1 MERLPAAHLP
11 AYNPSRPGAGAP
23 PPLSPLDPDQ
33 DRRPVHKK
41 FKDLLHAYKLE
52 VFHKEHN
59 KQSLEDISKECMHT
73 TEDILR
79 AKFDY
84 HFHKLPDANRAEI
97 INMINNY
104 VREAVLPPVVERIVQ
119 RQIRLENRLDAT
131 VRLIEQMLETLSQH
145 DTTKV

>member
-1 MERLPAAHLP
+1 M
-11 AYNPSRPGAGAP
+11 
-23 PPLSPLDPDQ
+23 
-33 DRRPVHKK
+33 HKQ

-52 VFHKEHN
+52 VFHREHN
-59 KQSLEDISKECMHT
+59 KESLEEIAKSCMHT

-119 RQIRLENRLDAT
+119 RQVLLENRLDAT
-131 VRLIEQMLETLSQH
+131 VRLIEQMLETLSSS
-145 DTTKV
+145 DSVPTRS

>member
-1 MERLPAAHLP
+1 M
-11 AYNPSRPGAGAP
+11 
-23 PPLSPLDPDQ
+23 Q
-33 DRRPVHKK
+33 QK

-52 VFHKEHN
+52 VFRKEHD
-59 KQSLEDISKECMHT
+59 KKSMEEISKECMHT

-119 RQIRLENRLDAT
+119 RQVRLENRLDA
-131 VRLIEQMLETLSQH
+131 VVHLIEQMLETLSQDSPSRDAAKQAH
-145 DTTKV
+145 